1 METVKFVDDGAFYV
15 ECDGPGVALYTVNK
29 IASSA
34 TVECIVAADLDAGD
48 YLIIPTPTTTYYAWM
63 DITGDG
69 TTDDPAPDGYDTDA
83 GIQVDVSGA
92 TTAAQV
98 ATALAT
104 AIDGVTG
111 LSAAVSDSIYVD
123 IDVDATGA
131 CDPISDFSCGF
142 TLTAVLGGKDENELV
157 KSGVP
162 NSDTS
167 IVNIV
172 DVTYSSTTDTLVVLA
187 KTKTTTPVNNPSTG
201 LVGSGYN
208 YIYSYEAITHSDF
221 VLG

>member
-34 TVECIVAADLDAGD
+34 TVECIAKADLDEGD

-83 GIQVDVSGA
+83 GIQVDISGV

-98 ATALAT
+98 ATILAA

-111 LSAAVSDSIYVD
+111 LSAASDDIYVD
-123 IDVDATGA
+123 IDVDTTGA
-131 CDPISDFSCGF
+131 CDSISDYSCGF

-167 IVNIV
+167 IVDIL
-172 DVTYSSTTDTLVVLA
+172 DATYSSTTDTLVVLA
-187 KTKTTTPVNNPSTG
+187 KTKATTAVNNPSTG

-208 YIYSYEAITHSDF
+208 YTYSYEAITHSNF